1 MLQPGGFTIEVVGL
15 ADDVWAGLGHV
26 EDLLVGERRH
36 VVMNGHHLLHTTT
49 SGESELYRYRTDTSE
64 QEDIAQAQPDQVDAM
79 LDELREWQASVGRAG
94 HTPPTAGPLD
104 PPGDLQ
110 LPKILRMPLV
120 MLFLTSSVAVSVA
133 VLAA

>member
-1 MLQPGGFTIEVVGL
+1 MQPSNVAKRHKREPGFRNRTITRQIL
-15 ADDVWAGLGHV
+15 AGTNIGPI
-26 EDLLVGERRH
+26 G
-36 VVMNGHHLLHTTT
+36 TTT
-49 SGESELYRYRTDTSE
+49 ASPEHHFTPATP
-64 QEDIAQAQPDQVDAM
+64 IQPSRRRPTNTAERPEGCHGRILATPSDQPN
-79 LDELREWQASVGRAG
+79 EHRPWRRQ
-94 HTPPTAGPLD
+94 TAGSLD